1 MIASKRYL
9 IILTL
14 LLLTLRGCNSLK
26 VGLTLKKKANT
37 DEFLV
42 KKKEPLTLP
51 PNFNELPEPTE
62 SIKKTDE
69 EIDFTKILKEKDKTI
84 KKIKKNPGKENSLE
98 KSIIKIINVN

>member
-1 MIASKRYL
+1 MIASKKYL
-9 IILTL
+9 IILTSL
-14 LLLTLRGCNSLK
+14 LLILQGCNSLK
-26 VGLTLKKKANT
+26 EGLTLKKKANT

-69 EIDFTKILKEKDKTI
+69 EICFQKFLK
-84 KKIKKNPGKENSLE
+84 KKKFLF
-98 KSIIKIINVN
+98 